1 MSGVGETARSLPRP
15 AFRREVSN
23 VHLRPPDQADAGW
36 SGESARG
43 AEYLDKIT
51 KIVEAEGGHLERV
64 SLRVGARRRSRRP
77 GAREGTCPGTVPG
90 HVPRRRWSSSKMR

>member
-15 AFRREVSN
+15 AFRREESN

-77 GAREGTCPGTVPG
+77 RAAVRDRPKRPCQGLGGDCMDGVG
-90 HVPRRRWSSSKMR
+90 G